1 MNPQVVKTSQE
12 SSTKETAKDDKKDST
27 ETDELQENVGGKQI
41 ATQAETSD
49 IIQPGERQT
58 ETEDAATDQT
68 TESVKSSE
76 TGHTSSSV
84 DNNTSK

>member
-12 SSTKETAKDDKKDST
+12 SSTKETAKDDKKDPT

-58 ETEDAATDQT
+58 ETEDATTDQT
-68 TESVKSSE
+68 TESVESSE

-84 DNNTSK
+84 DNNTCK

>member
-12 SSTKETAKDDKKDST
+12 SLTKETAKDDKKNST
-27 ETDELQENVGGKQI
+27 ETDELQENVGGKQT

-49 IIQPGERQT
+49 IIQPVERQT

-68 TESVKSSE
+68 TESVESSE

>member
-12 SSTKETAKDDKKDST
+12 SSTKKTAKDDKKDST
-27 ETDELQENVGGKQI
+27 ETDELQENVGGKQT
-41 ATQAETSD
+41 ATQAESSD

-68 TESVKSSE
+68 TESVESSE